1 MTQTVTTATAAQVLR
16 QPRFLRL
23 WLAIL
28 FSGFGE
34 WLAIMATFGI
44 VTFQLRGP
52 PVETSGVM
60 ISYILPIAFLGPV
73 AGVFVDRWELRRT
86 MLVSSLL
93 RAVFVAALAFTLKLH
108 VVYGLVFL
116 ASAVSTLFTPAQTV
130 AIPQLVRQEELLVA
144 NALATQTQ
152 QLTKILGPAVAGLIL
167 ARFSERTCFLAGAA
181 SFVLAAF
188 VVAAIRL
195 EGRQRDGQAGVR
207 AMLHEIA
214 AGLRFIYVRR
224 AIFFVAVSMAVAMFS
239 IGIFDSLVPVYVR
252 DVLKHKTEFFG
263 GVLAIV
269 GAGTILGALLI
280 GRYAQHVSRVLMVV
294 NGIFL
299 FGASMLAITL
309 VSTVASTLAFTF
321 TLGIGIA
328 AVMVSSQTLLQEQV
342 PGAMLGRVTST
353 GIALVTISQLVAFA
367 AGGPIAGAIG
377 IRKLFLAAAALLT
390 ATALYGY
397 IRVRVDRH
405 ERS

>member
-1 MTQTVTTATAAQVLR
+1 MTQTVTTATAAHILR
-16 QPRFLRL
+16 QPGFLRL

-52 PVETSGVM
+52 PVETSAVM
-60 ISYILPIAFLGPV
+60 ISYIVPIAFLGPV
-73 AGVFVDRWELRRT
+73 AGVFVDRWHVHRT
-86 MLVSSLL
+86 LVVSSLL
-93 RAVFVAALAFTLKLH
+93 RAVFVAALAFTVRLH
-108 VVYGLVFL
+108 FVYGLVFL
-116 ASAVSTLFTPAQTV
+116 ASAASTLFTPAQTV
-130 AIPQLVRQEELLVA
+130 AIPLIVQQEELLIA

-152 QLTKILGPAVAGLIL
+152 QLTKLLGPALAGLIL
-167 ARFSERTCFLAGAA
+167 ARLSERTCFLAGAG

-188 VVAAIRL
+188 VVASIRL
-195 EGRQRDGQAGVR
+195 EGRKRDSKSGVR

-280 GRYAQHVSRVLMVV
+280 GKFAQRVSRVLMVV

-342 PGAMLGRVTST
+342 PEAMLGRVTST
-353 GIALVTISQLVAFA
+353 GIALVTISQLVAIA

-377 IRKLFLAAAALLT
+377 IRKLFFAAAVLLM

-397 IRVRVDRH
+397 IRVRVDKH